1 MAATYSGPSALARL
15 DVEIRGRICDAVSM
29 IAAIRATPMIR
40 NAAGT
45 MIANPHA
52 TAPVAASA
60 TDGRPWGTN
69 DVTIG
74 VARHSQAISNPTTT
88 RRTEVKA
95 ERATAKRSDRVIWEL
110 PARIC
115 MAASSGSRAASAS
128 DPMG

>member
-1 MAATYSGPSALARL
+1 
-15 DVEIRGRICDAVSM
+15 M

-88 RRTEVKA
+88 RRTRGEGGAGDGEAVGPG
-95 ERATAKRSDRVIWEL
+95 EL
-110 PARIC
+110 
-115 MAASSGSRAASAS
+115 RAAGKDLHGGIVGVAR
-128 DPMG
+128 GERE